1 MRFLRGALAT
11 GLMLLG
17 AAAVQT
23 ALAASG
29 TALGVDPQAEADT
42 AGTSR
47 VLTVGADIFIG
58 DKVITG
64 AAGQVQIK
72 FSDKTEL
79 VVGPNSSLL
88 IEDYLLRED
97 QSAGKFAINALS
109 GTFRFATGGAPK
121 DRYII
126 KTPTGTIGV
135 RGTAF
140 DFNVDEV
147 GTEVLLFHGAVRL
160 CNLDGTCVTL
170 DGTCEMGVYDLT
182 QSMILGSPEDLSE
195 EQRGALKAAF
205 QYANVQT
212 PLLRPFWVE
221 NARQCF
227 NKGFVNDAPR
237 SLIVNEDSEDRI
249 ELPAPPPDVDPCG
262 GRDCCGETSFYQ
274 GGGEGEGGG
283 GCDE

>member
-1 MRFLRGALAT
+1 MSIFRG
-11 GLMLLG
+11 M
-17 AAAVQT
+17 AAVGLSI
-23 ALAASG
+23 ALGLAALPAMAASG

-58 DKVITG
+58 DKVNTG
-64 AAGQVQIK
+64 PEGQVQIK
-72 FSDKTEL
+72 FSDRTEL

-126 KTPTGTIGV
+126 NTPTGTIGV

-140 DFNVDEV
+140 DFNVDGE

-160 CNLDGTCVTL
+160 CNLEGVCVTL
-170 DGTCEMGVYDLT
+170 DGSCEIGTYDLS
-182 QSMILGSPEDLSE
+182 QSTILGSSDELSK

-205 QYANVQT
+205 QYAEVQT
-212 PLLRPFWVE
+212 PLMREFWVE

-227 NKGFVNDAPR
+227 NKAFVSNVQR
-237 SLIVNEDSEDRI
+237 SLIVDEDDDEPKP
-249 ELPAPPPDVDPCG
+249 EVEEPC
-262 GRDCCGETSFYQ
+262 DCCDDTYFY
-274 GGGEGEGGG
+274 EGEGGG
-283 GCDE
+283 GCAE